1 MTANVPIA
9 KRARPAVVAA
19 FDRIARFYDA
29 AILQWVAYRPNHDAV
44 VSELRSGGAE
54 RVLDVGCG
62 TGILATRIWRDLR
75 PEVIYGCDP
84 SSGMLRQARQRSRDV
99 RWLQGSA
106 EQVPLDDGALDAVVT
121 TEAFQFFDQP
131 AALNEFFR
139 LLEPGGFVVIAM
151 LTAPV
156 SAVSVLTRLAPA
168 RWPTRERLRRMLEDA
183 GFEVHHQHPVR
194 PLLGPLSPGFATVA
208 VRR

>member
-44 VSELRSGGAE
+44 VSELRSSGAE

-75 PEVIYGCDP
+75 PEVVYGCDP
-84 SSGMLRQARQRSRDV
+84 SAGMLAQARQRSRDV
-99 RWLQGSA
+99 RWLHGSA
-106 EQVPLDDGALDAVVT
+106 ERVSLDDGALDAVVT

-131 AALNEFFR
+131 AALSEFFR
-139 LLEPGGFVVIAM
+139 LLQPKGFVVIAM

-156 SAVSVLTRLAPA
+156 PAVNVLTRLAPA
-168 RWPTRERLRRMLEDA
+168 RWPTREQLRRMLEAA
-183 GFEVHHQHPVR
+183 GFGVRRQRPVR

-208 VRR
+208 VKR